1 MTAPYVLNKNGQNK
15 VSVFFFFDYTNL
27 KDEIFFG
34 FKEQTSYSSCK

>member
-15 VSVFFFFDYTNL
+15 VSVFFFDYANL